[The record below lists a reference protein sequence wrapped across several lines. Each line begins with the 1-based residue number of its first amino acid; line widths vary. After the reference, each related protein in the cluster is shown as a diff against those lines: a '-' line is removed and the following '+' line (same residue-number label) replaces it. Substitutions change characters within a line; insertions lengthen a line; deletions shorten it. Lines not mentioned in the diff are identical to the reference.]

1 MVKTAACNQTKE
13 NIKEFSERCK
23 KFDLAKAEVL
33 NIINMRPSSA
43 VGVYPV
49 NSRKISL
56 SVSFFF
62 CFPPSFN
69 ISNVSSERTSLCL
82 SAYALC
88 FVFIYSSHICSKLCV
103 LNLGSRKWEPYL
115 K

>member
-1 MVKTAACNQTKE
+1 MYDYLAETAACKQTKE
-13 NIKEFSERCK
+13 NINEFSERCK

-33 NIINMRPSSA
+33 NIINIRPSSA
-43 VGVYPV
+43 VGIYSV

-62 CFPPSFN
+62 CFPLSFN
-69 ISNVSSERTSLCL
+69 IYIVSSQRTSLRL

-88 FVFIYSSHICSKLCV
+88 FVFI
-103 LNLGSRKWEPYL
+103 N
-115 K
+115 